1 MPTMI
6 AAWIVPPTAN
16 EYSKK
21 SLSSS
26 GALNWAM
33 KLRIA
38 KSAETP
44 SQSASARS
52 FLDQGE
58 GVLEVGDD
66 VASILTPYGDAEH
79 PLADPEL
86 RELLGGELPVARRG
100 RVVDDRVHAAEARR
114 AQRQL
119 EPVHDHL

>member
-6 AAWIVPPTAN
+6 AAWIVPAIAS

-26 GALNWAM
+26 GALDWAR
-33 KLRIA
+33 KLRSA
-38 KSAETP
+38 KVAETP

-79 PLADPEL
+79 PLADAEL
-86 RELLGGELPVARRG
+86 RELPGRELPVARRG
-100 RVVDDRVHAAEARR
+100 RVVHDRVNA
-114 AQRQL
+114 
-119 EPVHDHL
+119 